1 MIFDALDV
9 FGDIALLQFNKII
22 LALVSIRGHRN
33 LSLRKLSIDEKSSQ
47 FLVYR
52 NYRYKFIRVKNG

>member
-9 FGDIALLQFNKII
+9 FGDIAVLQFNKII

-33 LSLRKLSIDEKSSQ
+33 LSLRKLLID
-47 FLVYR
+47 
-52 NYRYKFIRVKNG
+52 KNLPSF